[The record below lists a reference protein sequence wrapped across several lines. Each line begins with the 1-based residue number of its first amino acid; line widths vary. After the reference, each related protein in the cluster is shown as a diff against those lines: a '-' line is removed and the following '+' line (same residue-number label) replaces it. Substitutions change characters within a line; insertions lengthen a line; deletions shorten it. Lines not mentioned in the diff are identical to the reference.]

1 MYFCTGDKRL
11 FDLGVGEEVQM
22 PITIPHLL
30 YNMLVKK
37 QEKETKERREK
48 GEGRGEGRRGK
59 RKGDNL
65 VSELIRNG
73 TQAGGE
79 EGEGG
84 RDDAQLSCTR
94 PRWYT
99 LDIYLKSIY

>member
-1 MYFCTGDKRL
+1 MYLCTGDKRL

-22 PITIPHLL
+22 SIPIPHFL

-37 QEKETKERREK
+37 QEKRNKREK
-48 GEGRGEGRRGK
+48 GEGRRGK

-65 VSELIRNG
+65 VSELIRNS